1 MIDNIFDSHA
11 HYDDEQFDGDRDEL
25 LQSLPSKGVCAVIN
39 CASDLKSSATSAEL
53 SEKYP
58 FFWCACGIH
67 PHEAEKELKTANINE
82 IEKRI
87 VNFTEKKKC
96 VAIGEI
102 GLDYHYDFS
111 PRELQKE
118 IFELQLKLSKELDL
132 PVIVHDREA
141 HEDTMTLLKKY
152 RPKGVVHC
160 FSGSVEMAREVL
172 KLGMYIG
179 LGGAVTFKNAKKP
192 VAVAA
197 ETDIDMILLETD
209 CPYMAP
215 VPFRGTRCSSDMI
228 AYSAQTIASVKN
240 MDVQTLVD
248 AATENTKRLFGIE
261 F

>member
-58 FFWCACGIH
+58 FFWCACGVH
-67 PHEAEKELKTANINE
+67 PHEAEKELKTADINKV
-82 IEKRI
+82 EKRI

-197 ETDIDMILLETD
+197 ATDIDRILLETD

>member
-58 FFWCACGIH
+58 FFWCACGVH
-67 PHEAEKELKTANINE
+67 PHEAEKELKTTDINE

-197 ETDIDMILLETD
+197 ATDIDRILLETD

-248 AATENTKRLFGIE
+248 AATENTKRLYGIE

>member
-58 FFWCACGIH
+58 FFWCACGVH
-67 PHEAEKELKTANINE
+67 PHEAEKELKTADINK

-118 IFELQLKLSKELDL
+118 IFDLQLKLSKELDL

-197 ETDIDMILLETD
+197 ATDIDRILLETD

>member
-58 FFWCACGIH
+58 FFWCACGVH
-67 PHEAEKELKTANINE
+67 PHEAEKELKTADINE

-87 VNFTEKKKC
+87 VNFTEKKKS

-197 ETDIDMILLETD
+197 ATDIDRILLETD

>member
-58 FFWCACGIH
+58 FFWCACGVH
-67 PHEAEKELKTANINE
+67 PHEAEKELKTADINE
-82 IEKRI
+82 IKKRI

-111 PRELQKE
+111 PRELQKV

-197 ETDIDMILLETD
+197 ETDIDRILLETD

-240 MDVQTLVD
+240 VDVQTLVD
-248 AATENTKRLFGIE
+248 VATENTKRLFGIE
-261 F
+261 L

>member
-11 HYDDEQFDGDRDEL
+11 HYDDKQFDGDRDEL
-25 LQSLPSKGVCAVIN
+25 LRSLPSKGVCAVIN

-58 FFWCACGIH
+58 FFWCACGVH
-67 PHEAEKELKTANINE
+67 PHEAEKELKTADINK

-197 ETDIDMILLETD
+197 ATDIDRILLETD

-240 MDVQTLVD
+240 MDVQALVD

>member
-11 HYDDEQFDGDRDEL
+11 HYDDEQFDGDRDEFL
-25 LQSLPSKGVCAVIN
+25 RSLPSKGVCAVIN

-58 FFWCACGIH
+58 FFWCACGVH
-67 PHEAEKELKTANINE
+67 PHEAEKELKTDDIDK

-197 ETDIDMILLETD
+197 ATDIDRILLETD

>member
-58 FFWCACGIH
+58 FFWCACGVH
-67 PHEAEKELKTANINE
+67 PHEAEKELKTADINE

-197 ETDIDMILLETD
+197 ATDIDRILLETD

-240 MDVQTLVD
+240 TDVQTLVD

>member
-58 FFWCACGIH
+58 FFWCACGVH
-67 PHEAEKELKTANINE
+67 PHEAEKELKTADINK

-118 IFELQLKLSKELDL
+118 IFDLQLKLSKELDL

-160 FSGSVEMAREVL
+160 FSGSVEMARDVL

-197 ETDIDMILLETD
+197 ATDIDRILLETD

>member
-39 CASDLKSSATSAEL
+39 CASDLKSSATS
-53 SEKYP
+53 
-58 FFWCACGIH
+58 GVH
-67 PHEAEKELKTANINE
+67 PHEAEKELKTADINKV
-82 IEKRI
+82 EKRI

-141 HEDTMTLLKKY
+141 H
-152 RPKGVVHC
+152 
-160 FSGSVEMAREVL
+160 
-172 KLGMYIG
+172 
-179 LGGAVTFKNAKKP
+179 
-192 VAVAA
+192 
-197 ETDIDMILLETD
+197 
-209 CPYMAP
+209 
-215 VPFRGTRCSSDMI
+215 
-228 AYSAQTIASVKN
+228 
-240 MDVQTLVD
+240 
-248 AATENTKRLFGIE
+248 
-261 F
+261 

>member
-67 PHEAEKELKTANINE
+67 PHEAEKELKTADINE

-197 ETDIDMILLETD
+197 ATDIDRILFETD

>member
-58 FFWCACGIH
+58 FFWCACGVH
-67 PHEAEKELKTANINE
+67 PHEAEKELKTDDIDK

-197 ETDIDMILLETD
+197 ATDIDRILLETD
-209 CPYMAP
+209 CPYMTP

>member
-58 FFWCACGIH
+58 FFWCACGVH
-67 PHEAEKELKTANINE
+67 PHEAEKELKTADINK

-118 IFELQLKLSKELDL
+118 IFDLQLKLSKELDL

-197 ETDIDMILLETD
+197 ETDIDRILLETD

>member
-58 FFWCACGIH
+58 FFWCACGVH
-67 PHEAEKELKTANINE
+67 PHEAEKELKTADINKV
-82 IEKRI
+82 EKRI

-197 ETDIDMILLETD
+197 ETDIDRILLETD

>member
-1 MIDNIFDSHA
+1 MIDNIFDTHA

-25 LQSLPSKGVCAVIN
+25 LRSLPSKGVCAVIN

-58 FFWCACGIH
+58 FFWCACGVH
-67 PHEAEKELKTANINE
+67 PHEAEKELKTADINE

-87 VNFTEKKKC
+87 VNFAEKKKC

-102 GLDYHYDFS
+102 GIDYHYDFS

-118 IFELQLKLSKELDL
+118 LFELQLKLSKELDL

-197 ETDIDMILLETD
+197 ATDIDRILLETD

>member
-11 HYDDEQFDGDRDEL
+11 HYDDEQFDGDRGEL
-25 LQSLPSKGVCAVIN
+25 LRSLPSKGVCAVIN

-58 FFWCACGIH
+58 FFWCACGVH
-67 PHEAEKELKTANINE
+67 PHEAEKELKTADINKV
-82 IEKRI
+82 EKRI

-197 ETDIDMILLETD
+197 ETDIDRILLETD

>member
-1 MIDNIFDSHA
+1 MLFDTHA

-25 LQSLPSKGVCAVIN
+25 LRSLPSKGVCAVIN

-58 FFWCACGIH
+58 FFWCACGVH
-67 PHEAEKELKTANINE
+67 PHEAEKELKTADINE

-87 VNFTEKKKC
+87 VNFAEKKKC

-102 GLDYHYDFS
+102 GIDYHYDFS

-118 IFELQLKLSKELDL
+118 LFELQLKLSKELDL

-197 ETDIDMILLETD
+197 ATDIDRILLETD